1 MNLQSRLPRASSY
14 KAGQNDKKIFAEKG
28 LKDKL
33 KSLGKWGIGDGGY
46 SGHPEELSI
55 PNPHDSKEVA
65 RFKSRALKRHER
77 FTMATLR
84 PSTALVAASAMAPNN
99 SKTASKLF
107 ASSVN
112 TRWKTAS
119 MCTTSS

>member
-1 MNLQSRLPRASSY
+1 MDERPF
-14 KAGQNDKKIFAEKG
+14 KAGQNEKKIFAEKG

-46 SGHPEELSI
+46 NEHPEELSI

-77 FTMATLR
+77 FNGYTKAFDCLSGHNMTLKE
-84 PSTALVAASAMAPNN
+84 V
-99 SKTASKLF
+99 F
-107 ASSVN
+107 ASVPELALRT
-112 TRWKTAS
+112 TRNSPRGSLRFEKP
-119 MCTTSS
+119 